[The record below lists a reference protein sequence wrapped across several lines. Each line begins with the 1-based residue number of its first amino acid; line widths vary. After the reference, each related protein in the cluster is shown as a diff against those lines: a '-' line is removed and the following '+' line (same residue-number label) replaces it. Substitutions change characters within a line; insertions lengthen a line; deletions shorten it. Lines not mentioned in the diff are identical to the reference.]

1 MIVVHAEWVSST
13 VSGQNYTWYTF
24 LNAHKF
30 TATNSIYY
38 RKYAANVPGSVCL
51 PFAPDATTSGVFRSY
66 KTSDASHVTL
76 QPVAAP
82 EAAKPYFFY
91 PSEDVMLTSAKP
103 QIVTA
108 VTGSD
113 AMSDNNMYGTYAG
126 MSFSGES
133 GSAAYGMASSDFTY
147 NGKRYPAGTFVKFS
161 STAWLNPFRAYL
173 LFSGSGAKPAVMET
187 ELDDTPTGITTVG
200 MSKADN
206 TPYYNMQGMRVSR
219 PGKGLYIHNGKKV
232 WLK

>member
-24 LNAHKF
+24 LNPQKF
-30 TATNSIYY
+30 TAANSTYY
-38 RKYAANVPGSVCL
+38 RKYAVNVPGSVCL
-51 PFAPDATTSGVFRSY
+51 PFAPDATKSGVFRSY
-66 KTSDASHVTL
+66 KSSDASHVTL
-76 QPVAAP
+76 QPVATP

-91 PSEDVMLTSAKP
+91 PSEDVMLTSAT
-103 QIVTA
+103 QQTVNA
-108 VTGSD
+108 VTSSE
-113 AMSDNNMYGTYAG
+113 AMSDNIMYGTYAG
-126 MSFSGES
+126 MLLPSES
-133 GSAAYGMASSDFTY
+133 GSAAYGMASSDFNY
-147 NGKRYPAGTFVKFS
+147 NGKSYPAGTFVKFS
-161 STAWLNPFRAYL
+161 SGAWLNPFRAYL
-173 LFSGSGAKPAVMET
+173 LFSGSGAKAAVMET